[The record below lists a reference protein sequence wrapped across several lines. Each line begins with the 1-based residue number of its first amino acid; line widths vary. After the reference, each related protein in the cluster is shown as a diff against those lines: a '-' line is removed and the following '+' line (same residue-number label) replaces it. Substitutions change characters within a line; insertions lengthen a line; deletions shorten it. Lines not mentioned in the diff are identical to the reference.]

1 MTRFWRSIG
10 RTPPSSRCEYSGR
23 EVSKPPGIII
33 LLPVLRSRHCFWR
46 LRLRKSKLGRLRLLK
61 APFPETKIRHFEL
74 WKGYIVIFYW
84 ILFVL
89 INWTEPMLNTSLW
102 IFFAFLNVAAE
113 AALKRQL
120 RLSAPT
126 DKKIGPGFATLL
138 NTRAG
143 ILPCRYCIR
152 VPFGS

>member
-46 LRLRKSKLGRLRLLK
+46 LRLRKSKVPELTPALTKLGRLRLLK

-89 INWTEPMLNTSLW
+89 INWTEPMLDTSLW
-102 IFFAFLNVAAE
+102 NFFCFPKRCSRSRLKKA
-113 AALKRQL
+113 AALTVSSDRQKNRPRL
-120 RLSAPT
+120 R
-126 DKKIGPGFATLL
+126 
-138 NTRAG
+138 NTA
-143 ILPCRYCIR
+143 
-152 VPFGS
+152 